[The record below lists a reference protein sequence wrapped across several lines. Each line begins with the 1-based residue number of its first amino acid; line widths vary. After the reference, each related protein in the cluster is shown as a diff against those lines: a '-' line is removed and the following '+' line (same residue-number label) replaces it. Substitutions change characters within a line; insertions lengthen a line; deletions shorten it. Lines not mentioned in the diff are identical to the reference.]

1 MTTAKVE
8 QHRVGGDAGTATP
21 DEGYRRGLSARQ
33 IQMMAIGGAIGTGL
47 FYGSSTGIAT
57 IGPSL
62 IACYAAAGIVIFFIM
77 RALGELLTYRPT
89 SGSFA
94 DYAREFCGPFAGF
107 VTGWSYWAA
116 WVASCMAEVTA
127 AGHYIAYWWPAV
139 PVWATAAVAL
149 AVLFVANLVS
159 VALFGELEFWFATVK
174 VVAIIALIVIGI
186 GVLTFGFSSVGDTA
200 SVRHLWADG
209 GFAPHGAWQSMLAM
223 QGVVFAYLGV
233 ELVGLTAG
241 EAENPRQTLRKA
253 INTLPVRIAV
263 FYVGALIVLLSVLS
277 WTTYT
282 PGVSPFVQVFT
293 QVGIPGAAGIMN
305 FVVLTAALSA
315 CNSGIYSAGRM
326 VRGLA
331 LNGEAPGVMKRLN
344 GNRLPLPAVV
354 LSTLVMGTGVVV
366 NVVSP
371 DKAFVYITSVS
382 ACAGLWTW
390 AMILIAH
397 LRYRSR
403 ARAGLLPTVDFRMP
417 GAPVTNWIA
426 LASLALVVV
435 LMATSSDTRLG
446 LYVWGVWFTA
456 LVIGHQAAKRRA
468 AQRGLARR

>member
-1 MTTAKVE
+1 MTSARVE
-8 QHRVGGDAGTATP
+8 QQPLDTGSAAP
-21 DEGYRRGLSARQ
+21 EEGYRRGLGSRQ

-47 FYGSSTGIAT
+47 FYGSGEGIAT
-57 IGPSL
+57 VGPSL
-62 IACYAAAGIVIFFIM
+62 VACYAAAGLVIFLIM
-77 RALGELLTYRPT
+77 RALGELLTHRPT

-94 DYAREFCGPFAGF
+94 DHAREFCGPFAGF

-139 PVWATAAVAL
+139 PVWATAATAL
-149 AVLFVANLVS
+149 VVLLAANLVS
-159 VALFGELEFWFATVK
+159 VTLFGELEFWFATVK
-174 VVAIIALIVIGI
+174 VVAIVAMIVIGV
-186 GVLTFGFSSVGDTA
+186 GVLTFGFSSLGHSA
-200 SVRHLWADG
+200 SVQHLWADG
-209 GFAPHGAWQSMLAM
+209 GFAPHGAWTSMAALP
-223 QGVVFAYLGV
+223 GVVFAYLGV

-241 EAENPRQTLRKA
+241 EAENPRKTLRQA

-263 FYVGALIVLLSVLS
+263 FYIGALTVLLSVLS
-277 WTTYT
+277 WTRYT
-282 PGVSPFVQVFT
+282 PGVSPFVQVFV

-315 CNSGIYSAGRM
+315 CNSGIYSASRM

-331 LNGEAPGVMKRLN
+331 LNGEAPKAVAGLSGRH
-344 GNRLPLPAVV
+344 LPLPAVV
-354 LSTLVMGTGVVV
+354 LSTLVMGAGIAV

-390 AMILIAH
+390 AMILVSH

-403 ARAGLLPTVDFRMP
+403 VRAGLLPTVGFRMP

-426 LASLALVVV
+426 LAALAFVVV
-435 LMATSSDTRLG
+435 LMTTSPDTRPG
-446 LYVWGVWFTA
+446 LYVWAVWFTA
-456 LVIGHQAAKRRA
+456 LTIVYGVTIKRRA
-468 AQRGLARR
+468 QQRS